1 MGIRTKTSSPKDPLI
16 IRLLDLVREV
26 SGGR

>member
-1 MGIRTKTSSPKDPLI
+1 MGMLTRTSSPKDPLI

>member
-1 MGIRTKTSSPKDPLI
+1 MGTVARTLSPKDPLI